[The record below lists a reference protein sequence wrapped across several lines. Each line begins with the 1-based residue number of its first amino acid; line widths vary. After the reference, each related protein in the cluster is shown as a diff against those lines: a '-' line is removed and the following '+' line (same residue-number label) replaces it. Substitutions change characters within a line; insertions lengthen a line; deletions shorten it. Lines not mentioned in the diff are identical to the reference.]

1 MRAGNQMGHWSTARR
16 GHQRTTDV
24 VRSEGPTEEEAGY
37 RSYKRARGELNAGG
51 PCGRF
56 LLERIRVTL
65 QGGEARCRKLVTL
78 GTGAGHNR
86 VIQDQ
91 RDSVL
96 EFHSV
101 CRSLL
106 LSPHVVFYSHTT
118 RRLLIGNMDAACLQR
133 DHRGTGT
140 STRTGSCSHTFRNI
154 VYVTL

>member
-91 RDSVL
+91 QDQRLGISLSV
-96 EFHSV
+96 
-101 CRSLL
+101 SL
-106 LSPHVVFYSHTT
+106 SASFST
-118 RRLLIGNMDAACLQR
+118 RRLLLPHHPSSTDWKYGCCLPPAR
-133 DHRGTGT
+133 SSRYRYEYTYGFLL
-140 STRTGSCSHTFRNI
+140 SHFP
-154 VYVTL
+154 